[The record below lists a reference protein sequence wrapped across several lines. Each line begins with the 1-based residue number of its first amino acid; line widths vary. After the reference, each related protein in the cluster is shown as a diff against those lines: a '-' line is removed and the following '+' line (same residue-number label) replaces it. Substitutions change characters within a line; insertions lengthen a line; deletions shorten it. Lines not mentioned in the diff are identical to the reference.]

1 MGKKSKIR
9 NEYNELRQLFK
20 DMQKRKKKYDDSED
34 RFEDDPRAVKEVE
47 YGRVI
52 RKFYFI
58 SCCENERV
66 FPSHF
71 SSSFSSTRSQA
82 GHL

>member
-1 MGKKSKIR
+1 MGKKSKTR

-20 DMQKRKKKYDDSED
+20 DMQKKKYKYDDSQD

-52 RKFYFI
+52 RKPTLI
-58 SCCENERV
+58 SKDSV
-66 FPSHF
+66 FD
-71 SSSFSSTRSQA
+71 
-82 GHL
+82 

>member
-20 DMQKRKKKYDDSED
+20 DMKKRKKKYDDSQD
-34 RFEDDPRAVKEVE
+34 WFEDDPRAAKEVE

-52 RKFYFI
+52 RKPTLI
-58 SCCENERV
+58 SKDSV
-66 FPSHF
+66 FD
-71 SSSFSSTRSQA
+71 
-82 GHL
+82 

>member
-20 DMQKRKKKYDDSED
+20 DMQKRKKKYDDSQD
-34 RFEDDPRAVKEVE
+34 RFEDDPRAVEEIE

-52 RKFYFI
+52 RKPTLI
-58 SCCENERV
+58 SKDSV
-66 FPSHF
+66 FD
-71 SSSFSSTRSQA
+71 
-82 GHL
+82 

>member
-20 DMQKRKKKYDDSED
+20 DMQKRKNKYDDSED
-34 RFEDDPRAVKEVE
+34 RFEDDPRAAKEVE

-52 RKFYFI
+52 RKPTLI
-58 SCCENERV
+58 SKDSV
-66 FPSHF
+66 FD
-71 SSSFSSTRSQA
+71 
-82 GHL
+82 

>member
-20 DMQKRKKKYDDSED
+20 DMQKRKKKYDDSQD
-34 RFEDDPRAVKEVE
+34 WFEDDPRAAKEVE

-52 RKFYFI
+52 RKPTLI
-58 SCCENERV
+58 SKDSV
-66 FPSHF
+66 FD
-71 SSSFSSTRSQA
+71 
-82 GHL
+82 

>member
-1 MGKKSKIR
+1 MAAWEVKMGKKSKIR

-34 RFEDDPRAVKEVE
+34 RFEDDPRAVKEIE

-52 RKFYFI
+52 RKPTLI
-58 SCCENERV
+58 SKDSV
-66 FPSHF
+66 FD
-71 SSSFSSTRSQA
+71 
-82 GHL
+82 

>member
-52 RKFYFI
+52 REPTLI
-58 SCCENERV
+58 SKDSV
-66 FPSHF
+66 FD
-71 SSSFSSTRSQA
+71 
-82 GHL
+82 

>member
-20 DMQKRKKKYDDSED
+20 DMQKRKKKYDDSQD
-34 RFEDDPRAVKEVE
+34 WFEDDPRALKEVE

-52 RKFYFI
+52 RKPTLISKDSVFDRYF
-58 SCCENERV
+58 CV
-66 FPSHF
+66 FV
-71 SSSFSSTRSQA
+71 
-82 GHL
+82 

>member
-20 DMQKRKKKYDDSED
+20 DMQKRKNKYDDSED
-34 RFEDDPRAVKEVE
+34 RFEDDPRAAKEIE

-52 RKFYFI
+52 RQPPYQM
-58 SCCENERV
+58 CY
-66 FPSHF
+66 
-71 SSSFSSTRSQA
+71 QA
-82 GHL
+82 RCIRAWFLY

>member
-20 DMQKRKKKYDDSED
+20 DMQKRKKKYDDSEE
-34 RFEDDPRAVKEVE
+34 RFEDDPRAAKEVE

-52 RKFYFI
+52 RKPTLI
-58 SCCENERV
+58 SKDSV
-66 FPSHF
+66 FD
-71 SSSFSSTRSQA
+71 
-82 GHL
+82 

>member
-20 DMQKRKKKYDDSED
+20 DMQKRKKKYDDSQD
-34 RFEDDPRAVKEVE
+34 RFEDDPRAAKEVE

-52 RKFYFI
+52 RKPTLF
-58 SCCENERV
+58 SKDSV
-66 FPSHF
+66 FD
-71 SSSFSSTRSQA
+71 
-82 GHL
+82 

>member
-20 DMQKRKKKYDDSED
+20 DMQKRKKKYDDSQD
-34 RFEDDPRAVKEVE
+34 LFEDDPRAAKEIE

-52 RKFYFI
+52 RKPTLI
-58 SCCENERV
+58 SKDSV
-66 FPSHF
+66 FD
-71 SSSFSSTRSQA
+71 
-82 GHL
+82 

>member
-34 RFEDDPRAVKEVE
+34 KFEDDPRAVKEVE

-52 RKFYFI
+52 RKPTLI
-58 SCCENERV
+58 SKDSV
-66 FPSHF
+66 FD
-71 SSSFSSTRSQA
+71 
-82 GHL
+82 

>member
-34 RFEDDPRAVKEVE
+34 SFEDDPRAVKEVE

-52 RKFYFI
+52 RKPTLI
-58 SCCENERV
+58 SKDSV
-66 FPSHF
+66 FD
-71 SSSFSSTRSQA
+71 
-82 GHL
+82 

>member
-20 DMQKRKKKYDDSED
+20 DMQKRKKKYDDSQD
-34 RFEDDPRAVKEVE
+34 WFEDDPRAVKEVE

-52 RKFYFI
+52 RKPTLI
-58 SCCENERV
+58 SKDSV
-66 FPSHF
+66 FD
-71 SSSFSSTRSQA
+71 
-82 GHL
+82 

>member
-1 MGKKSKIR
+1 MAAWEVKMGKKSKIR

-34 RFEDDPRAVKEVE
+34 RFEDDPRAAKEVE

-52 RKFYFI
+52 RKPTLI
-58 SCCENERV
+58 SKDSV
-66 FPSHF
+66 FD
-71 SSSFSSTRSQA
+71 
-82 GHL
+82 

>member
-1 MGKKSKIR
+1 MVMAAWEVKMGKKSKIR

-34 RFEDDPRAVKEVE
+34 RFEDDPRAAKEVE

-52 RKFYFI
+52 RKPTLI
-58 SCCENERV
+58 SKDSV
-66 FPSHF
+66 FD
-71 SSSFSSTRSQA
+71 
-82 GHL
+82 

>member
-1 MGKKSKIR
+1 MAAWEVKMGKKSKIR

-34 RFEDDPRAVKEVE
+34 RFEDDPRAAKEIE

-52 RKFYFI
+52 RKPTLI
-58 SCCENERV
+58 SKDSV
-66 FPSHF
+66 FD
-71 SSSFSSTRSQA
+71 
-82 GHL
+82 

>member
-1 MGKKSKIR
+1 MGKKSKTR

-34 RFEDDPRAVKEVE
+34 RFEDDPRAAKEIE

-52 RKFYFI
+52 RKPTLI
-58 SCCENERV
+58 SKDSV
-66 FPSHF
+66 FD
-71 SSSFSSTRSQA
+71 
-82 GHL
+82 

>member
-20 DMQKRKKKYDDSED
+20 DMQKRKKKYDDSQD

-52 RKFYFI
+52 RKPTLI
-58 SCCENERV
+58 SKDSV
-66 FPSHF
+66 FD
-71 SSSFSSTRSQA
+71 
-82 GHL
+82 

>member
-20 DMQKRKKKYDDSED
+20 DMKKRKKKYDDSQD
-34 RFEDDPRAVKEVE
+34 RFEDDPRAAKEIE

-52 RKFYFI
+52 RKPTLI
-58 SCCENERV
+58 SKDSV
-66 FPSHF
+66 FD
-71 SSSFSSTRSQA
+71 
-82 GHL
+82 

>member
-20 DMQKRKKKYDDSED
+20 DMQKRKKKYDDSKD
-34 RFEDDPRAVKEVE
+34 RFEDDPRAAKEIE

-52 RKFYFI
+52 RKPTLI
-58 SCCENERV
+58 SKDSV
-66 FPSHF
+66 FD
-71 SSSFSSTRSQA
+71 
-82 GHL
+82 

>member
-1 MGKKSKIR
+1 MAAWEVKMGKKSKIR

-52 RKFYFI
+52 RKPTLI
-58 SCCENERV
+58 SKDSV
-66 FPSHF
+66 FD
-71 SSSFSSTRSQA
+71 
-82 GHL
+82 

>member
-52 RKFYFI
+52 RKPTLI
-58 SCCENERV
+58 SKDSV
-66 FPSHF
+66 FD
-71 SSSFSSTRSQA
+71 
-82 GHL
+82 